1 MSESQCLR
9 VSVSVS
15 EISVSVSEKRKEHFM
30 TNKEIYQLCQELR
43 VKKIKNLRMVTY
55 VCDPNDKSA
64 VQEFKFSV
72 REVSESQSQSQREE
86 ELIR

>member
-1 MSESQCLR
+1 
-9 VSVSVS
+9 
-15 EISVSVSEKRKEHFM
+15 M